1 MSQSGLTTENNKW
14 LLGEIFKRRK
24 KTNKQTQNKRQSIQY
39 LKILITILDLAYL
52 MILVAG

>member
-24 KTNKQTQNKRQSIQY
+24 KTNKKNTQRQSIQY